1 MGWLLGLTLSLRRS
15 PRRGFKTSRSAQPL
29 HPESVASRIGGPQ
42 PCLYPAC
49 VSSAPMG
56 IWDALL
62 ALWQLLVL
70 VGRFLNWLA
79 GLG

>member
-1 MGWLLGLTLSLRRS
+1 M
-15 PRRGFKTSRSAQPL
+15 TSRPVPFL
-29 HPESVASRIGGPQ
+29 HPKRLLHRMYRPLRN
-42 PCLYPAC
+42 LYPAC
-49 VSSAPMG
+49 VSSAAMR
-56 IWDALL
+56 IWDALQ

>member
-1 MGWLLGLTLSLRRS
+1 MTSRVVGFLHPKRVALRRD
-15 PRRGFKTSRSAQPL
+15 APL
-29 HPESVASRIGGPQ
+29 QG
-42 PCLYPAC
+42 LYPGC
-49 VSSAPMG
+49 VSSASMG
-56 IWDALL
+56 IWDALQ

>member
-1 MGWLLGLTLSLRRS
+1 L
-15 PRRGFKTSRSAQPL
+15 PFAPYV
-29 HPESVASRIGGPQ
+29 PPAPN
-42 PCLYPAC
+42 LYPAW
-49 VSSAPMG
+49 VSSAAMG